1 MYKFKPVVVLDGRE
15 GFAASSAEWL
25 SSSWHV
31 FADKLF
37 CDGSMLLA
45 VSAFPRRRA
54 RGKEAKKARCAALTP
69 LYLGFKFYLCAP
81 ESTRERERGAEGR
94 DWWRTD
100 RPKELSFSFSSRS
113 GWCGDFSLC
122 FSILSTHEGKL
133 CDHNKSAEPRVI
145 SNF

>member
-1 MYKFKPVVVLDGRE
+1 VYKFKPVVVLDGRE

-81 ESTRERERGAEGR
+81 ESTRERERESEVRKEGIGGAPTNRRNSASLSPLALDGVVTFHFAFQFFH
-94 DWWRTD
+94 RTKGNFAIIINL
-100 RPKELSFSFSSRS
+100 P
-113 GWCGDFSLC
+113 SL
-122 FSILSTHEGKL
+122 G
-133 CDHNKSAEPRVI
+133 
-145 SNF
+145 